1 MDSKSGAGTLFVGV
15 MAGLMLAAC
24 TGTGSPNRFYAAHSY
39 SCCAELGAN
48 TTWHRGQQ
56 LALHWTAE
64 PQGMTADDT
73 RHQIVLKLSLT
84 GPFPSVDAL
93 KQAISQGSHP
103 AGVKTI
109 ASQPVTVND
118 RTFDTP
124 VSTLDLPPDL
134 APGYYN
140 LGTESARAGLT
151 VAGSAVVIIAP

>member
-1 MDSKSGAGTLFVGV
+1 MDSKSGVGTLFVA
-15 MAGLMLAAC
+15 MTAGLVLAAC
-24 TGTGSPNRFYAAHSY
+24 AGTGSPNRFYAAHIY
-39 SCCAELGAN
+39 TCCAELTAN
-48 TTWHRGQQ
+48 ATWHRGRQ
-56 LALHWTAE
+56 LTLHWTAE
-64 PQGMTADDT
+64 PQGTTADDT

-93 KQAISQGSHP
+93 KQATSRGSQP

-124 VSTLDLPPDL
+124 ASTLDLPPDL

-140 LGTESARAGLT
+140 LDAESASAD
-151 VAGSAVVIIAP
+151 GSSGGGAVVFIAP